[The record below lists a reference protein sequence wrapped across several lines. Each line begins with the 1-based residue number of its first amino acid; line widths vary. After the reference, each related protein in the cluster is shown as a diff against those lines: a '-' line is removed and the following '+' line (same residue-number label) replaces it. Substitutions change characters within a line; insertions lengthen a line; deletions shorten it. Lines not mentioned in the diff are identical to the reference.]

1 MGDSALKREKDNGFS
16 LIELLIVVAI
26 ILIIAAIAIPNLLQS
41 KIAAN
46 QASAVASL
54 RTINTCEV
62 MYSATY
68 NQGFTSTLAQLGPP
82 TSGPTTSSNAGL
94 TDSVLAGGTKSG
106 YTFIYAPSTA
116 VNSSTPNYTLNANPI
131 AVGTTGNNYYYT
143 DGTNTIRLNNTQ
155 QASASDSPIGG

>member
-1 MGDSALKREKDNGFS
+1 MKKDSQGFS

-26 ILIIAAIAIPNLLQS
+26 ILIIAAIAIPNLLRS

-62 MYSATY
+62 TYSSTY

-82 TSGPTTSSNAGL
+82 TSGNATSSTAGL
-94 TDSVLAGGTKSG
+94 VDSVLAAGAKSG
-106 YTFIYAPSTA
+106 YSFVYAASTA
-116 VNSSTPNYTLNANPI
+116 VNGSTPNYTVNANPI
-131 AVGTTGNNYYYT
+131 QVGTTGQNYYYT
-143 DGTNTIRLNNTQ
+143 DASNVIRQNTS
-155 QASASDSPIGG
+155 ASASGSDSPIGG

>member
-1 MGDSALKREKDNGFS
+1 MKRDSQGFS

-62 MYSATY
+62 TYSSTY

-82 TSGPTTSSNAGL
+82 ASGATTSSTAGL

-106 YTFIYAPSTA
+106 YAFTYAASTA
-116 VNSSTPNYTLNANPI
+116 INGSTPNYTVNANPI
-131 AVGTTGNNYYYT
+131 SVGTTGKNYYYT
-143 DGTNTIRLNNTQ
+143 DATNTIRQNSSVA
-155 QASASDSPIGG
+155 ASASDSPIGG